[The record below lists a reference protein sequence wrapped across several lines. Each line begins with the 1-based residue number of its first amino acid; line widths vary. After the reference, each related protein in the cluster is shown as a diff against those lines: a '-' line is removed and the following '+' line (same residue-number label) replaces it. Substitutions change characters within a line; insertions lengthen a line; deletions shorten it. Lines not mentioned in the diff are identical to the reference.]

1 MNIIII
7 HAGEHGECRPY
18 IRNAYTLTYKER
30 DMKKR
35 YLVIALIL
43 FAFISLFIGVID
55 IKPWDLFNL
64 NDDKVHTFLVSRVP
78 RLISIILAGVSMSI
92 CGLIMQQLSR
102 NKFVSPTTAG
112 TLDSAR
118 LGILVSLM
126 LFTTA
131 SPLVKMLVAF
141 IFALIGTM
149 LFMKILDRIKFKDTI
164 FIPLVGLMFGNIIS
178 SISTFFAYKYDLIQ
192 NMSSWLQGDFSMIIK
207 GRYELL
213 YISIP
218 LIVIA
223 YLYANKFTV
232 AGMGEDFS
240 KNLGLNYKR
249 VVNIGLI
256 LVALVTCTVVLTVGT
271 IPFLGLIIPNIVSIY
286 RGDNLKNS
294 LSHTALLGAVFVLFC
309 DILGR
314 IIIFP
319 YELSISLT
327 VGVIGS
333 AIFVYMLM
341 RRRAHGL

>member
-1 MNIIII
+1 
-7 HAGEHGECRPY
+7 
-18 IRNAYTLTYKER
+18 
-30 DMKKR
+30 MKKR
-35 YLVIALIL
+35 YLAIALVIL
-43 FAFISLFIGVID
+43 SIVSLFIGVTD
-55 IKPWDLFNL
+55 IKPLDLL
-64 NDDKVHTFLVSRVP
+64 NMTDEKTLILLKSRIP

-126 LFTTA
+126 LFTTS
-131 SPLVKMLVAF
+131 SPIVKMLVAF
-141 IFALIGTM
+141 VFALLGTL

-192 NMSSWLQGDFSMIIK
+192 NMSSWLQGDFSMIIT

-218 LIVIA
+218 LIIIA

-249 VVNIGLI
+249 IVNIGLI

-271 IPFLGLIIPNIVSIY
+271 IPFLGLIIPNIVSMY

-314 IIIFP
+314 IIIYP